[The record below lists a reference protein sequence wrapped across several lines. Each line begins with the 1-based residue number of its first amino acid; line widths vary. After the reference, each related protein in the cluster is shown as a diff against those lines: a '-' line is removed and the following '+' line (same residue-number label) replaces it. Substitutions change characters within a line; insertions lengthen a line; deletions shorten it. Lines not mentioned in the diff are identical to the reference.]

1 MAKPI
6 DRSALKLE
14 FFNSPF
20 DEVEAFFRDKWKTWT
35 DWNTRKN
42 TKWRSKEKQEHKA
55 MIVEEA
61 IKLNA
66 KKKANELAIPLED
79 LMKWKKAIIWLLLQQ
94 VKKYVDESKN
104 KDWTINEIDINNA
117 EKILKM
123 FKTELW
129 EPSTIWTNYNLNANK
144 IEWLT
149 EEESEALDM
158 LLNTKSQKNKKSK
171 Q

>member
-42 TKWRSKEKQEHKA
+42 TKWRSKEKQEMKERIVQKA
-55 MIVEEA
+55 IER
-61 IKLNA
+61 NA
-66 KKKANELAIPLED
+66 ERQAKELAIPLED

-94 VKKYVDESKN
+94 VKKYVNDSKDEKWN
-104 KDWTINEIDINNA
+104 LQDIDVWNA

-144 IEWLT
+144 VEWLN
-149 EEESEALDM
+149 EEELQALD
-158 LLNTKSQKNKKSK
+158 LLFSWKSQNWKKSK
-171 Q
+171 E

>member
-1 MAKPI
+1 MKSKY

-14 FFNSPF
+14 FIESKY
-20 DEVEAFFRDKWKTWT
+20 DEVKWFIEAKNIPYHRQ
-35 DWNTRKN
+35 TRESK
-42 TKWRSKEKQEHKA
+42 KWRTKEKQEHKA

-66 KKKANELAIPLED
+66 EKQAKELSIPLED
-79 LMKWKKAIIWLLLQQ
+79 LMKWKKAILWLLLKQ
-94 VKKYVDESKN
+94 VSKYVNESRTDDW
-104 KDWTINEIDINNA
+104 KDIDVWNA
-117 EKILKM
+117 ERILKM

-158 LLNTKSQKNKKSK
+158 LLNTKSQKVKKAK
-171 Q
+171 TNND